1 MIKRVLRQM
10 VVGPKS
16 ISFLVCAAIALQAG
30 TGNTRPKSHY
40 SRSQIQMMVIEEAHK
55 VGVPCS
61 LALAV
66 AHAESNFDPAAQSN
80 KGARGVMQVMPATSR
95 AVYNVSPE
103 ILWNPRVNIVIGLD
117 YLKYLLERY
126 RGRSDLA
133 LSFYNGGSR
142 VDRYGR
148 HRPRVIPYTRKYVMK
163 VTNLR
168 LHYAR
173 RLRGGNFF
181 SR

>member
-1 MIKRVLRQM
+1 L
-10 VVGPKS
+10 
-16 ISFLVCAAIALQAG
+16 LVCAAVVLQAG
-30 TGNTRPKSHY
+30 TGNGRSKSHY
-40 SRSQIQMMVIEEAHK
+40 TRSQIQMMVIEQAHK
-55 VGVPCS
+55 VGVPYS

-66 AHAESNFDPAAQSN
+66 AHAESNFDPRAQSN

-95 AVYNVSPE
+95 AVYNISPE
-103 ILWNPRVNIVIGLD
+103 TLWTPRVNIVIGLD
-117 YLKYLLERY
+117 YLKHLLERY

-148 HRPRVIPYTRKYVMK
+148 HRPRVIPYTRKYVRK

-168 LHYAR
+168 FHYAR
-173 RLRGGNFF
+173 RLRGGEFF

>member
-1 MIKRVLRQM
+1 MLI
-10 VVGPKS
+10 GPKS
-16 ISFLVCAAIALQAG
+16 FSLLVCTAVALQAG
-30 TGNTRPKSHY
+30 IGNARPNSHY
-40 SRSQIQMMVIEEAHK
+40 TRSQIQMMVIEEAHK
-55 VGVPCS
+55 VGIPCA

-66 AHAESNFDPAAQSN
+66 AHAESNFDPGAQSK

-95 AVYNVSPE
+95 SVYDVSPE
-103 ILWNPRVNIVIGLD
+103 VLWKPRVNIVIGLD

-168 LHYAR
+168 FHYAR